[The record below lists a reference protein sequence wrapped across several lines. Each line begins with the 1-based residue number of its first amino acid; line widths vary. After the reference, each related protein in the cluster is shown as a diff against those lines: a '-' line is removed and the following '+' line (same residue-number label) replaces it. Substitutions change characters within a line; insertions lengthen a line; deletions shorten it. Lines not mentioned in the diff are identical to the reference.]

1 MKYINTHE
9 LEEEKESLKDKW
21 RSRKKFGYLVIEDF
35 FDKENANELHENYP
49 ILSEVGNKSRTYLNG
64 KGKYQK
70 TKFEDSSSF
79 KQFLIS

>member
-35 FDKENANELHENYP
+35 FDKENANELHEN
-49 ILSEVGNKSRTYLNG
+49 
-64 KGKYQK
+64 
-70 TKFEDSSSF
+70 
-79 KQFLIS
+79 